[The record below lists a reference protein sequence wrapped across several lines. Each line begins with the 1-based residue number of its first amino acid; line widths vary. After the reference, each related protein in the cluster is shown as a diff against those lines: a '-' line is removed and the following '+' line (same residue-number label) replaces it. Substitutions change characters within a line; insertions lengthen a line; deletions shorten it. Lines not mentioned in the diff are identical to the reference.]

1 MADEGVKEL
10 VEAIHDLT
18 RVTIALHGK
27 FESKAEA
34 IRKLDEIGLSTSR
47 IANIFGMP
55 SKDVSSTILK
65 AKKSHKDMPKDE

>member
-1 MADEGVKEL
+1 MTDDVAKKL

-47 IANIFGMP
+47 IANIFGMA
-55 SKDVSSTILK
+55 SKDVSSITSK
-65 AKKSHKDMPKDE
+65 ARRSRKENPKDE

>member
-1 MADEGVKEL
+1 MSDEGVKEL

-47 IANIFGMP
+47 IANIFGML

-65 AKKSHKDMPKDE
+65 AKKNRKESPKDE